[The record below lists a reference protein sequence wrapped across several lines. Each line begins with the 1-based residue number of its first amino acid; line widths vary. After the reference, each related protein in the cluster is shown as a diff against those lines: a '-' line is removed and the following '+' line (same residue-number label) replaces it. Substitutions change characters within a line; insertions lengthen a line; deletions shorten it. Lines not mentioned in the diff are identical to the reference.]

1 MIKPCTSHFMVKLLV
16 NEFEKLLL
24 QVFKPTQELWRHNE
38 LSAVAR
44 DQQTAVSQGKERASF
59 GVRKVTD

>member
-1 MIKPCTSHFMVKLLV
+1 MVKLLV